1 MITRNAPGGG
11 SEVRKGWRYLFCF
24 VCLFKMLELLVYLF
38 PPGKDEIR
46 EFDDIIEIWIKLWI
60 NMDMDKIWINM
71 ELTPLNR

>member
-1 MITRNAPGGG
+1 
-11 SEVRKGWRYLFCF
+11 
-24 VCLFKMLELLVYLF
+24 MLELLVYLF

-46 EFDDIIEIWIKLWI
+46 EFDDIIEIWINLWI